1 MEADER
7 WERWARAPI
16 RRLAPDTPREGRG
29 STRRGSRA
37 SIAACPSILWADG
50 SCSPQDLSDASR
62 EAEARGIELA
72 ETPGARLLILAIV
85 RPETTGNVPQQKRL
99 AALLRLA
106 RRRGRQA
113 EGRLLTDRPAESILL
128 VAAATGTD
136 VIVMGCD
143 QWRGWAAGADASGHV
158 VLHAPCP
165 VLIARASRAAWPAP
179 SPGYDRPH
187 IALEHAIPKQSAE
200 GERIPPR

>member
-1 MEADER
+1 MGKVGTSADQATGSGYSEGGTWVYEKGLPR
-7 WERWARAPI
+7 VHRGLPI
-16 RRLAPDTPREGRG
+16 DSLGRRILLAT
-29 STRRGSRA
+29 
-37 SIAACPSILWADG
+37 
-50 SCSPQDLSDASR
+50 DLSDASR

-106 RRRGRQA
+106 RRRGMQA

-136 VIVMGCD
+136 VIVMGRD